1 MAGLVSLALGLGV
14 AHVVAGLW
22 RDGDSP
28 VVSVGDW
35 IIDHVPVG
43 VKDWA
48 IDTFGTNDKLALIVG
63 TLAVLALAAAAL
75 GRLAQRHLGRA
86 LVGIAAIGII
96 GAAAALAGAN
106 ASAASVLPSFLGSAA
121 AAGALAWL
129 SGWRPGTRHQ
139 ALPAAPEAAAEP
151 APATGWAPPVRSMAA
166 VGPDRRSFL
175 LTASLVG
182 AGAVLA
188 GGVGQVLK
196 RRYAVAGARRDVV
209 LPASSDGQA
218 LPSGTDVGVR
228 GQSPFITPNDDFYR
242 IDTAL
247 LVPQVSP
254 DRWRLRVHGLVEREL
269 ELTFEELL
277 SRPLVERTVTLSCVS
292 NEVGGPL
299 VGNAVWRGVFLADVL
314 DEAGVDPG
322 ATQLLSTS
330 ADGWT
335 CGTPVAALLDGRDA
349 LLAVGMNGEP
359 LPISHGFPVRMVV
372 PGLYGYV
379 SATKWVVD
387 LKLTTWE
394 DDVAYWVPRGWAR
407 EAPVKTMS
415 RVDVPREGDEV
426 DPGPTAVAGVAWAPH
441 RGISAVE
448 VRVDDGPW
456 QEARLGS
463 VPSEDS
469 WVQWV
474 YEWGATPGDHFVT
487 VRAVDGEGQ
496 LQPEQPAPP
505 DPDGAQGWHRRHF
518 QVRNG

>member
-1 MAGLVSLALGLGV
+1 VVSLALGLGV
-14 AHVVAGLW
+14 AHLVAGWW

-35 IIDHVPVG
+35 VIDHVPRV

-48 IDTFGTNDKLALIVG
+48 IRTFGTNDKLALIVG
-63 TLAVLALAAAAL
+63 TLVLLTLVAAAL
-75 GRLAQRHLGRA
+75 GRLARRHLGRA
-86 LVGIAAIGII
+86 LAGVAAIGVL
-96 GAAAALAGAN
+96 GAAAELSGPN
-106 ASAASVLPSFLGSAA
+106 TSAAGILPSLVGSL
-121 AAGALAWL
+121 AAGASLAWL
-129 SGWRPGTRHQ
+129 SGWRPGARR
-139 ALPAAPEAAAEP
+139 ASPPDAAPIGWDP
-151 APATGWAPPVRSMAA
+151 PATSTMA
-166 VGPDRRSFL
+166 VGPDRRTFL
-175 LTASLVG
+175 LSVSAIG
-182 AGAVLA
+182 AGAVVA
-188 GGVGQVLK
+188 GGLGQALK
-196 RRYAVAGARRDVV
+196 RRYAVSGVRRDLV
-209 LPASSDGQA
+209 LPPPASVQG
-218 LPSGTDVGVR
+218 LPAGVEL
-228 GQSPFITPNDDFYR
+228 GVPDQPPFITPNDDFYR

-247 LVPQVSP
+247 LVPQVAP

-269 ELTFEELL
+269 ELTFDDLL
-277 SRPLVERTVTLSCVS
+277 RRPLVERTVTLSCVS

-299 VGNAVWRGVFLADVL
+299 VGNAVWKGALLADVL

-359 LPISHGFPVRMVV
+359 LPIRHGFPVRMVV

-415 RVDVPREGDEV
+415 RIDVPRDDSRLG
-426 DPGPTAVAGVAWAPH
+426 PGPTAIAGVAWAPH
-441 RGISAVE
+441 RGISTVE

-456 QEARLGS
+456 QEARLGA

-474 YEWGATPGDHFVT
+474 LEWEATEGDHVVT
-487 VRAVDGEGQ
+487 VRAVDGDGQ
-496 LQPEQPAPP
+496 RQPEQPAPP
-505 DPDGAQGWHRRHF
+505 APDGAQGWHRRHYR
-518 QVRNG
+518 VRGS